1 MWYGENPMPNPFLM
15 SNGDSPS
22 GPAPRGRTVVFVA
35 SRTLTGMLVYNLFAA
50 MNSVSVQQGN
60 LGKIKPTFIQHTF

>member
-15 SNGDSPS
+15 SNGDCPS
-22 GPAPRGRTVVFVA
+22 GPAPRGRIVVFVA

-50 MNSVSVQQGN
+50 MNSVSVQQGT
-60 LGKIKPTFIQHTF
+60 LEKK